1 MSRLGGWFPLGSVD
15 PILHYSLIESLP
27 LSHTF
32 KKTTIFYKESTLW
45 LQNHDTLKTDIL
57 WSYLFSRTV
66 SSAPS
71 PEAILHKLAQSTER
85 SIYDG
90 FTSSATYRR
99 RKVGGPQPGL
109 QQVPHLA
116 QPKTVFTS
124 LSASPGDT
132 VLTTCVSLT
141 EQTFSPVCIL
151 H

>member
-1 MSRLGGWFPLGSVD
+1 MSRLDGWFPLGSVD

-27 LSHTF
+27 LSRTF

-45 LQNHDTLKTDIL
+45 LQNQDTLKTDIL

-85 SIYDG
+85 SIYNG

-99 RKVGGPQPGL
+99 RKVEGRRSSARP
-109 QQVPHLA
+109 
-116 QPKTVFTS
+116 
-124 LSASPGDT
+124 SASASSGPAQDRLYLT
-132 VLTTCVSLT
+132 VSFTG
-141 EQTFSPVCIL
+141 
-151 H
+151 